1 VAEFHYLHH
10 APDGAPYADPAE
22 MAARIAAAAGETGI
36 GLTLLPVLY
45 SAAAATTARSGRV
58 SGASAAT
65 TISMRGCSRAPAPRS
80 PLGPDARLGVAPHS
94 LRAVSAEALGRAANR
109 WRPAGRSISM
119 SPSSR
124 RRWRRSRRR
133 PARGRS
139 NWLLANAP
147 VDARWCLIHATHM
160 TPAETEAMAQS
171 GAVAGLCPITEANL
185 GDGIFDAPR
194 FLAAGGRFGIG
205 SDSNV
210 RIALSEEL
218 RTLEYGQRLRD
229 GARAVLADAERST
242 GRLLLEMAAS
252 AGAQATGRD
261 AGALAPGRLADLA
274 ALDGDTTALL
284 GLEGDT
290 LLDAFVFAGDD
301 GLVSDVWSAGRHV
314 VRGGRHIARDRVERR
329 FRETLSALRASL

>member
-1 VAEFHYLHH
+1 
-10 APDGAPYADPAE
+10 
-22 MAARIAAAAGETGI
+22 MAR
-36 GLTLLPVLY
+36 
-45 SAAAATTARSGRV
+45 
-58 SGASAAT
+58 
-65 TISMRGCSRAPAPRS
+65 
-80 PLGPDARLGVAPHS
+80 
-94 LRAVSAEALGRAANR
+94 
-109 WRPAGRSISM
+109 
-119 SPSSR
+119 
-124 RRWRRSRRR
+124 
-133 PARGRS
+133 
-139 NWLLANAP
+139 
-147 VDARWCLIHATHM
+147 
-160 TPAETEAMAQS
+160 S

-229 GARAVLADAERST
+229 GARAVLADAQRST

-261 AGALAPGRLADLA
+261 AGVLAPGRLADLA
-274 ALDGDTTALL
+274 ALDRDATALL
-284 GLEGDT
+284 GLKGDT